1 MFLLDFFDGE
11 IKKLGVENCYFPMF
25 VSNSALQKEKDHI
38 ADFAPEVAWVTKSG
52 QSELAEPIAIRPT
65 SETGETEWVWSVNY
79 TCHHSDVSLVL
90 KVGPVSQGPT
100 NQTQSMV
107 QCCGK
112 FNVTNFSKIKF
123 FSKKIYIFLV

>member
-1 MFLLDFFDGE
+1 MFFLSSNSVTLFLLDFFDGE

-79 TCHHSDVSLVL
+79 ARRHSDVSLVL
-90 KVGPVSQGPT
+90 
-100 NQTQSMV
+100 
-107 QCCGK
+107 
-112 FNVTNFSKIKF
+112 
-123 FSKKIYIFLV
+123 